1 MSSPAAARYSLAG
14 RGLLFIGI
22 LLVYLLT
29 SIYLPSTLARGAV
42 NSNAAPA
49 FGALSDLPPLIDQ
62 PVPPNLT
69 PTISN
74 APNDRATP
82 YKDRCHT
89 QQNLTASIAPC
100 LYGDLTSKTTIV
112 LFGDSHALAW
122 FPAIERL
129 AIGKHWKLLSLTMS
143 SCWPATMPAWNGT
156 TNILMTN
163 CSVWRSATLKRII
176 AAKPAMVFVA
186 GTRGFQTL
194 NSSGDVAVGD
204 ERTSIWQA
212 GMAATLKSLTRAS
225 KRVIYLADVPQSFM
239 SVPDCLDAFPES
251 ILQCATPTTL
261 AFDSDWTDKER
272 QVATDAGVIFV
283 DPTRWI
289 CITEPCSP
297 IAGNKVIYIDAGHM
311 TATFARSLEPKLWQT
326 ISGANPGN

>member
-1 MSSPAAARYSLAG
+1 MSSSAAKRYSLAG
-14 RGLLFIGI
+14 RGLLFATI
-22 LLVYLLT
+22 LAAYLFT
-29 SIYLPSTLARGAV
+29 SLYLPSTLARGAGV
-42 NSNAAPA
+42 GNAAPVA
-49 FGALSDLPPLIDQ
+49 GLLSDLPPLIDQ

-69 PTISN
+69 PSIAT

-129 AIGKHWKLLSLTMS
+129 ATLKHWKLLSLTMS
-143 SCWPATMPAWNGT
+143 SCWPANMPAWNGT
-156 TNILMTN
+156 TNMLMTN
-163 CSVWRSATLKRII
+163 CSVWRDATLKRVI
-176 AAKPAMVFVA
+176 ATKPAMIFIS
-186 GTRGFQTL
+186 GTRGFQTT
-194 NSSGDVAVGD
+194 NSRGEVAMGD
-204 ERTSIWQA
+204 ERTAIWQA
-212 GMAATLKSLTRAS
+212 GIKTTLASLTKAS
-225 KRVIYLADVPQSFM
+225 KKVIYLADVPHSFM

-251 ILQCATPTTL
+251 ILQCATPTSI
-261 AFDSDWTDKER
+261 AFDPSWTDLER
-272 QVATDAGVIFV
+272 QAAVDAGVVFV

-289 CITEPCSP
+289 CTTEPCSP
-297 IAGNKVIYIDAGHM
+297 ISGNMVIYIDAGHM
-311 TATFARSLEPKLWQT
+311 TATFSRSLEPKLWRT